1 MFDVIIIGAGMA
13 GLLCGAR
20 LAREGLK
27 VLVLEKKP
35 QAGGTSS
42 VFRRQGYAFP
52 MGPLAFSHP
61 DKVKKYLAE
70 AGLSDEIRFRRD
82 HFQLLAPGWDI
93 VFSRP
98 LRDIEAELKLM
109 FPAETRG
116 LEGFFREL
124 AGVIDLVENLE
135 DWHPDYMTPQPSEAK
150 PDRQTADRVERVR
163 LAGRT
168 PCLSVLDRHLND
180 QGLKNFLGTM
190 GASPPEMSWL
200 NLGLMWRAM
209 AEVGIWTP
217 SGGVHGIVERLQEV
231 FAAAGGEIRLRT
243 PVERI
248 LVEACRARGV
258 RTQTGQEFH
267 GRWVVSNADVKRTF
281 LELLEPAEVP
291 GDFRDA
297 VRERPYTGSELCVYL
312 GLDPDGADFGRM
324 RAPHLF
330 LTKAAGRHDR
340 SGFEDFDGR
349 EIEVCRWSEL
359 NPGLCPPGRESFVLR
374 TGLPYDRFAPWRT
387 GEKKRRPG
395 YSGMKQALADS
406 LLRIVESALPG
417 LSSGLEVR
425 EIATPLTYED
435 WGGRFQGSIAG
446 WSWAPN
452 ETAFGRK
459 LLVETPVEGLLNVGL
474 YASTELFL
482 GGVPTA
488 LHTGRAAAQI
498 ILQG

>member
-20 LAREGLK
+20 LAREGVK
-27 VLVLEKKP
+27 VLILDKKP

-42 VFRRQGYAFP
+42 VFRRRGYAFP

-61 DKVKKYLAE
+61 DKVKTYLAE
-70 AGLSDEIRFRRD
+70 AGLSDDVRFRRD

-98 LRDIEAELKLM
+98 LRDIESELKLR
-109 FPAETRG
+109 FPAEARG

-124 AGVIDLVENLE
+124 AGIIGLIKDLE
-135 DWHPDYMTPQPSEAK
+135 DWHPDYMSPQPSEGK
-150 PDRQTADRVERVR
+150 PDRETADRVERVR
-163 LAGRT
+163 DAGRT
-168 PCLSVLDRHLND
+168 PCLSVLDRHLSE

-190 GASPPEMSWL
+190 GTSGPEMSWL

-217 SGGVHGIVERLQEV
+217 SGGVQSIVERLLEV
-231 FAAAGGEIRLRT
+231 FVAAGGEVRLMT

-248 LVEACRARGV
+248 LVQAGRARGV
-258 RTQTGQEFH
+258 RTETGQEFH
-267 GRWVVSNADVKRTF
+267 SRWIVSNADVKRTF
-281 LELLEPAEVP
+281 LELLDPAEVP
-291 GDFRDA
+291 EDFREA
-297 VRERPYTGSELCVYL
+297 VQKRPYTGSELCVYL
-312 GLDPDGADFGRM
+312 GLDPDGADFSRM
-324 RAPHLF
+324 RASHLF
-330 LTKAAGRHDR
+330 LTKTAGGRDR
-340 SGFEDFDGR
+340 PGFEDFDGC

-395 YSGMKQALADS
+395 YPGMKQALADS
-406 LLRIVESALPG
+406 LLRTVESVLPG
-417 LSSGLEVR
+417 LSSDVEVR

-452 ETAFGRK
+452 EAAFSRK

-488 LHTGRAAAQI
+488 LYTGRAAARL
-498 ILQG
+498 ILRG